1 MTVQI
6 FNNEKTD
13 DTVHCIRKEM
23 GRNRSILI
31 GYLLKL
37 NRCIDASHSDLA
49 QAVAQRFNEEL
60 VDYISYGHF
69 RLLESSNPHTHQL
82 VAIEQSTQQ
91 ALRFT
96 DQYTTRHALPLAEL
110 KQDLEALA
118 FALEMR
124 FDIEDEIA
132 SAA

>member
-6 FNNEKTD
+6 IESDKTD
-13 DTVHCIRKEM
+13 NTTQCMRKEM
-23 GRNRSILI
+23 GRNRSVLI

-69 RLLESSNPHTHQL
+69 RLLESSNPQTHQL
-82 VAIEQSTQQ
+82 VAIEKSTQQ
-91 ALRFT
+91 ALQFS
-96 DQYTTRHALPLAEL
+96 DQYTTRLALPLAQL

-124 FDIEDEIA
+124 FDIEDEIV